1 MNKAVLMAALTGCVL
16 VPLAQILVVPAAL
29 FLTVRLFEGT
39 EVRHAGTMAN
49 FQRPLSH
56 V

>member
-1 MNKAVLMAALTGCVL
+1 MTIAHTL
-16 VPLAQILVVPAAL
+16 VWALAQILVVPAAL
-29 FLTVRLFEGT
+29 FLTGRLFEGT